1 MIDLLSL
8 DLMRLEQLF
17 HFYYLMLMLLRQE
30 EESLDY
36 ELKLEQ

>member
-1 MIDLLSL
+1 ML
-8 DLMRLEQLF
+8 LEQF
-17 HFYYLMLMLLRQE
+17 FRFYYLMLMLLHQE